1 MHLLG
6 VLPGWWVMRL
16 LDDSVLLGPCGRV
29 PLRWESLGA
38 CACGASSPGVDFPL
52 CSAWRQVSFL
62 GAGPGGLLLTQS
74 CPEAL
79 LFSRQ
84 VVSNSFATPKTVGR
98 QAPLSFGSSRQEYW
112 SGLPFPPP
120 ADLSDPGIEPAFLV
134 SPALTGRFFAT
145 VPPGQSQDLVNYV
158 RPVIEG

>member
-62 GAGPGGLLLTQS
+62 GGGPGGLLLTQS
-74 CPEAL
+74 CPGAL

-84 VVSNSFATPKTVGR
+84 VVSNSFAAPQTVGR
-98 QAPLSFGSSRQEYW
+98 QAPLSFGSPGKSTGVGCHFLLQRIFPTQG
-112 SGLPFPPP
+112 SNLP
-120 ADLSDPGIEPAFLV
+120 LMHC
-134 SPALTGRFFAT
+134 R
-145 VPPGQSQDLVNYV
+145 
-158 RPVIEG
+158 